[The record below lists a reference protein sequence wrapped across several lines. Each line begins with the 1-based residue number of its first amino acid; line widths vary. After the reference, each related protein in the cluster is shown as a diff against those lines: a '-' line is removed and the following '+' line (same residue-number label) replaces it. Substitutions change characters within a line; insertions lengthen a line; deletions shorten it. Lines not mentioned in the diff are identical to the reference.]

1 MAWFENCRTAA
12 ETAKFAKNPAE
23 GWIGRLRQL
32 LAGMDEEERRLVE
45 LKLEQHTNLQMA
57 EKLNC
62 SERVDGT
69 LGFPY
74 T

>member
-1 MAWFENCRTAA
+1 
-12 ETAKFAKNPAE
+12 
-23 GWIGRLRQL
+23 
-32 LAGMDEEERRLVE
+32 MDEEERRLVE

-62 SERVDGT
+62 SDRVDGT

-74 T
+74 S